1 MAGVTFEGVGKVYP
15 DGTRA
20 VSDMTLEIEDGEF
33 MVLVG
38 PSGCGKTTALRMVAG
53 LENISEGVVR
63 IGERVVNHVPPRDRD
78 IAMVFQSYALYP
90 HLSVYE
96 NIAFGLKLRKEKK
109 SEIDQR
115 VQEAARILG
124 LEPFLKRKPRALS
137 GGQRQRVAMG
147 RAIVRRPQ
155 AFLMD
160 EPLSNLDAKLRV
172 QTRAEI
178 AKLQNDLGTTTIY
191 VTHDQIEAMT
201 MGDRVAVMRKGEI
214 QQVAPPQELYDRPV
228 NLFVGGF
235 IGSPAM
241 NMVEATLS
249 RSNGGYAVE
258 AGGQRIVLDQELI
271 SARSGLQAY
280 EGKPIVLGIRPEDL
294 EDAAL
299 ASDVPAD
306 RRIKGK
312 MELTEALGSEIMA
325 HFTVEAPPALTE
337 DVRELAQ
344 DLGDDRAV
352 DEPGTKQ
359 HTTMVGRFD
368 ARSKVKEGETVEV
381 AVDTRGL
388 HFFDPDSG
396 LGIYDKEKGEEP
408 S

>member
-1 MAGVTFEGVGKVYP
+1 MAQVAFERVSKIYP

-20 VSDMTLEIEDGEF
+20 VNDMNLEIRDGEF

-53 LENISEGVVR
+53 LEEISEGVLR
-63 IGERVVNHVPPRDRD
+63 IGERVVNHVPSRDRD

-96 NIAFGLKLRKEKK
+96 NIAFGLRLRHMSKQ
-109 SEIDQR
+109 EIDER
-115 VQEAARILG
+115 VSRAAQLLG
-124 LEPFLKRKPRALS
+124 LTEYLKRKPRALS

-147 RAIVRRPQ
+147 RAIVRERA

-178 AKLQNDLGTTTIY
+178 AKLQSDLGVTTIY

-201 MGDRVAVMRKGEI
+201 MGDRVAVMRKGEL
-214 QQVAPPQELYDRPV
+214 QQVDDPQTLYDRPV

-241 NMVEATLS
+241 NMLDATIK
-249 RSNGGYAVE
+249 SNGGLTATV
-258 AGGQRIVLDQELI
+258 GDQTIALGSETLQTHP
-271 SARSGLQAY
+271 GLTAY
-280 EGKPIVLGIRPEDL
+280 DGKRVIIGIRPEDL

-299 ASDVPAD
+299 ESDVPAD
-306 RRIKGK
+306 RRLHGRL
-312 MELTEALGSEIMA
+312 ELREALGSEIMA
-325 HFTVEAPPALTE
+325 HFAIKGAHAETDET
-337 DVRELAQ
+337 RELAK
-344 DLGDDRAV
+344 DAGAGDTD
-352 DEPGTKQ
+352 PQ
-359 HTTMVGRFD
+359 VG
-368 ARSKVKEGETVEV
+368 VKEGEAVIVGRFGARSRIKQGDNVEAV
-381 AVDTRGL
+381 VDTRAL
-388 HFFDPDSG
+388 HFFDPATG
-396 LGIYDKEKGEEP
+396 QGIYDPSNKGATT
-408 S
+408 